1 MVAGWRW
8 HSILPYTI
16 EFYWSAEDV
25 YTRHMCRLLFLFVC
39 VCRLK
44 KWCYYLQSLSLCRSL
59 YRSLKCY
66 CCSIIKWRGQKRE
79 RENCTIFT
87 LFFIRMRPVS
97 PSFNHCKQYLYTY
110 VHTHTHSYTDV
121 IGDRSIKSYTHIH
134 SFTCRP
140 SIALDLLLVSSS
152 HI

>member
-8 HSILPYTI
+8 HSILLYTI
-16 EFYWSAEDV
+16 EFYWSAEDI
-25 YTRHMCRLLFLFVC
+25 YIRHMCRLLFLFVC

-44 KWCYYLQSLSLCRSL
+44 KWCYYLQSLSLSL
-59 YRSLKCY
+59 YRALKCY

-87 LFFIRMRPVS
+87 LFLYVCVPLVHRLTIVS
-97 PSFNHCKQYLYTY
+97 SISIHTY
-110 VHTHTHSYTDV
+110 THTHSYTDV